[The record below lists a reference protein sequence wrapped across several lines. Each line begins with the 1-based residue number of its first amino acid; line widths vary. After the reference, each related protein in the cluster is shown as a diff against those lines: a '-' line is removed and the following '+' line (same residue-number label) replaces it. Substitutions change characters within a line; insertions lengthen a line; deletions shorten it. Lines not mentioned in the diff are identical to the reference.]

1 MSEKIIQVTLLR
13 NELTLIKHMLPL
25 WNEYVDGFVF
35 MLDRN
40 TDSTKDYLEQVRE
53 QYNVLEVLES
63 NGGDDQLSV
72 ETNIRQ
78 QLFDAGR
85 KYANHIIC
93 LDADEYL
100 DGEYTKQD
108 LKQILNNNPDTIFHL
123 RWVQYT
129 SINTIRVDGPW
140 LNNFK
145 DRIGTYTKACYY
157 QYAQMHSTHLPI
169 PENQLVINPEKLFI
183 AHTQWIDKT
192 FVAIKQYFWKITDY
206 VNSHMFG
213 VQVAGNDAYDASV
226 NNFDWEEEYTYTLLK
241 LNPFVL
247 EKSAIYNNYRLVF
260 IKEQINKHNIPDLG
274 SWGFDFLSMDETQP
288 YQGSP
293 YKISVITAIGPTSIY
308 GKFIPRYLQNAIS
321 QHFFQQTEHIIV
333 YSEWSDLFDE
343 FLKYPNFKFIKEDER
358 KGVYNAWNIGI
369 KEATTDYVTNWNID
383 DLRHPINTK
392 IKYDAIVGNNIDI
405 VYNWYHGTVDD
416 SLTFENL
423 EHPKPQIAFPDEY
436 EKYALEACLIGPD
449 PLWKKSLH
457 SQVGYFDYEHFNTI
471 GDWEMWVRFAKIG
484 AKFKLIPEVLCI
496 YLDHDNTISHTQL
509 DKVAT
514 EKHKLYQKYS
524 KA

>member
-25 WNEYVDGFVF
+25 WGKYVDGFVF

-40 TDSTKDYLEQVRE
+40 TDSTKNYLEQVRE

-108 LKQILNNNPDTIFHL
+108 LKQILNNNPDTVFHL

-140 LNNFK
+140 LDNFK

-169 PENQLVINPEKLFI
+169 PENQLIINPEKLFI
-183 AHTQWIDKT
+183 AHTQWVDKT
-192 FVAIKQYFWKITDY
+192 FVAIKQYFWKVMDY

-213 VQVAGNDAYDASV
+213 VQVAGNDAYDTSV

-241 LNPFVL
+241 LNPFVF
-247 EKSAIYNNYRLVF
+247 EESAIYNNYRLVF

-288 YQGSP
+288 PTRNS
-293 YKISVITAIGPTSIY
+293 YKVSVITAIGPLDIY
-308 GKFIPRYLQNAIS
+308 EKFIPRYIKNVMD
-321 QHFFQQTEHIIV
+321 QHFFTQTEHIIV
-333 YSEWSDLFDE
+333 YSEWSNYFDE
-343 FLKYPNFKFIKEDER
+343 LKELFNFKFIKEDER
-358 KGVYNAWNIGI
+358 LGVYNAWNIGI
-369 KEATTDYVTNWNID
+369 QNATTDYVTNWNID

-392 IKYDAIVGNNIDI
+392 IKYDLLEKNHEYDLA
-405 VYNWYHGTVDD
+405 YNWYVATNDEDEDFYNLDMTNRSYLRYPDNYHTRVI
-416 SLTFENL
+416 ENC
-423 EHPKPQIAFPDEY
+423 
-436 EKYALEACLIGPD
+436 YAGPD
-449 PLWKKSLH
+449 PMWRKSLH
-457 SQVGYFDYEHFNTI
+457 DKVGYFDYKDFNTI
-471 GDWEMWVRFAKIG
+471 GDWEMWVRFAKAG
-484 AKFKLIPEVLCI
+484 SQFKLIPEVLCL
-496 YLDHDNTISHTQL
+496 YLDHNQTVSQRQHNKTFE
-509 DKVAT
+509 
-514 EKHKLYQKYS
+514 EKQRLYEKYR
-524 KA
+524 